1 MFSNLSFIFSELTGI
16 SLFKKIVISQL
27 MKLRLPYLI
36 PDSLISKSTIVLFF

>member
-16 SLFKKIVISQL
+16 SLKKIVISQL

-36 PDSLISKSTIVLFF
+36 PDS